1 MATLAELPYTYYE
14 LGKHDDYIKYAQ
26 KVYQAY
32 LGVYGENHAATLEK
46 YKFLGTA
53 YGKTGK
59 YFKAL
64 KVLNKAYKKCQNV
77 LGDFAPETI
86 LVLEN
91 IAAIYTKL
99 GFRITA
105 KILYNTVRKRKLGLY

>member
-14 LGKHDDYIKYAQ
+14 LGKNDDYIKYAQ

-46 YKFLGTA
+46 YNFLGTA